1 MPGAKR
7 VPAAKQNV
15 SAREMWLQAVKGRA
29 VHSGDNRRTGL
40 STTKKSPSE
49 YWVGTLR
56 RSQGLQSEIAAMD
69 TFGKGGPS
77 GESVPYLSTS
87 HYLRERVGTEKS
99 SKRSSNGVDMRA
111 APGTP
116 AYKTPEEYYDE
127 VLELRKQIGVLD
139 KDSSLL
145 RAKLRRVEEDNLK
158 KEKEIESLMDPT
170 KSGDLRRT
178 LTDRKPDS
186 SAVVHSLKQKIMR
199 LEQQVREKEQSIST
213 MKSDV
218 RATNLEEL
226 RLKMEMFYQEIIRL
240 RSMKTA
246 TTPRQPPKS
255 ASKETKET
263 PSKIKALNDTIL
275 RMNEKNVRLTAENKS
290 LKEDLEQ
297 LMAQVA
303 DTKERKLEY
312 EDMSKRELASKL
324 AKLEGKLESQKS
336 KGDSASLISQDTG
349 STRLRADTLGKLE
362 LDGSLA
368 ERLELLD
375 KRETELLEEIKRL
388 KSTMKKI
395 KEDRQ
400 HFRQK
405 SDEKSKEIKG
415 LKKEIADLLAELEH
429 LHEKDV
435 KRKTNSPHSSRQMS
449 LRDRPPSPRERPASP
464 RDHLTSA
471 RDRPVSSRA
480 RENERRDRRLRDI
493 RENHAAKTIQRGW
506 RQHKHEEEEL
516 AEHNA
521 KVEQFRTNRAARQI
535 QHQWNKHRHEQ
546 EELNDAAM
554 VIQSAARGNDAR
566 RRQLRRYEEEEEEE
580 ELSDAVELLQSTVRG
595 HWSRQKYVN
604 TRSRPSSA
612 DRDSEGYDSD
622 EAAMQIQS
630 SLRGHSARKHYL
642 NNSTSSRPPSVRST
656 PRSSVNTQRAASSPR
671 RRRSSLDSAGEEE
684 NISDELITPRS
695 RRNSGSLKRSTPVKY
710 DRRHSSRSLQRAAV
724 ELDDEDDDDIMM

>member
-255 ASKETKET
+255 ARASKETKET

-506 RQHKHEEEEL
+506 RQHKHEEEE
-516 AEHNA
+516 
-521 KVEQFRTNRAARQI
+521 
-535 QHQWNKHRHEQ
+535 
-546 EELNDAAM
+546 AAM